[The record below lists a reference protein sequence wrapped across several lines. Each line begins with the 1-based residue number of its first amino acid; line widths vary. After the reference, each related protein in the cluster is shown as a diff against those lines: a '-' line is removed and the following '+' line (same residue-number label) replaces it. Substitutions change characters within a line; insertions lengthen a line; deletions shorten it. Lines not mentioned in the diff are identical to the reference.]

1 MAKTSEQW
9 VDEIETAMTAIL
21 TGGVSAYSLA
31 GRSFTKHDLGQL
43 QDLLDYHSSRVAS
56 KRFGITTTADLSRE
70 QWGI

>member
-9 VDEIETAMTAIL
+9 VDEIEAAMTAIL

-43 QDLLDYHSSRVAS
+43 QDLLDYHQSRID
-56 KRFGITTTADLSRE
+56 RRRGGIVTYADMRT
-70 QWGI
+70 G